1 MCADILPQVIKLA
14 TLRTRKLDTIKAIG
28 IELHCMSSRECHACD
43 SSKRAIDD
51 HPESTAITQVRKCP
65 PIEHEAE

>member
-28 IELHCMSSRECHACD
+28 IEFAVPST
-43 SSKRAIDD
+43 
-51 HPESTAITQVRKCP
+51 HPAQS
-65 PIEHEAE
+65 